1 MRVLFASS
9 EAVPFAKTGGLGDVA
24 GSLPRAL
31 KHAGA
36 KAAVILPKYS
46 TIPQEYQDRMKHVAD
61 FYVPLAWRNDY
72 CGIEK
77 LTLQGLD
84 FYFVDNESYFKR
96 DSLYGYFDDGERF
109 AFFSKAIT
117 ESLQHLPA
125 DFDCDIL
132 HCNDWQTALAPV
144 FLREFYQGLPLYDRV
159 KTVFSIHNVAFQGQF
174 SDTVMEDILGV
185 AHIPAAASQLRC
197 DACSINYMLGA
208 LRYADAITT
217 VSPTYA
223 SEIQTPEFGEG
234 LDGVLRERSYALQGI
249 LNGID
254 VAGFDPA
261 TDKRIAANYT
271 VEDRSGKAVCKAK
284 LQEELG
290 LEVRDDRPLMVMV
303 TRLTRQKG
311 MDLVMY
317 ALDRI
322 LAGGVQVAV
331 LGTGK
336 IGSTVIRHLSGFGC
350 RMLAYDLYQNPEVAQ
365 LAEYAD
371 LETIWREADII
382 TLHMPA
388 NPEDH
393 HIINRESLSK
403 MKDGVILIN
412 TARGDL
418 IDTAALIE
426 AIESRKVGAAAL
438 DVLEQESG
446 LYYADLKTVPIP
458 NHDLALLKAF
468 PNVIVTPHT
477 AFYTEEA
484 VEHMV
489 AGTVKGLLACEQGGE
504 NPYLVQG

>member
-1 MRVLFASS
+1 MKIFFYTLRPYDELGFAQKLSQ
-9 EAVPFAKTGGLGDVA
+9 EFGVEFGGCEEYPTLENAALAAGYDAVSFTPCDMGTAMV
-24 GSLPRAL
+24 
-31 KHAGA
+31 
-36 KAAVILPKYS
+36 
-46 TIPQEYQDRMKHVAD
+46 
-61 FYVPLAWRNDY
+61 
-72 CGIEK
+72 
-77 LTLQGLD
+77 
-84 FYFVDNESYFKR
+84 
-96 DSLYGYFDDGERF
+96 ERF
-109 AFFSKAIT
+109 H
-117 ESLQHLPA
+117 E
-125 DFDCDIL
+125 
-132 HCNDWQTALAPV
+132 
-144 FLREFYQGLPLYDRV
+144 
-159 KTVFSIHNVAFQGQF
+159 
-174 SDTVMEDILGV
+174 LGV
-185 AHIPAAASQLRC
+185 KYLCCR
-197 DACSINYMLGA
+197 SI
-208 LRYADAITT
+208 
-217 VSPTYA
+217 
-223 SEIQTPEFGEG
+223 
-234 LDGVLRERSYALQGI
+234 
-249 LNGID
+249 
-254 VAGFDPA
+254 GFDHVDRARAKELGMPVSNV
-261 TDKRIAANYT
+261 DYPPNGVANY
-271 VEDRSGKAVCKAK
+271 AIM
-284 LQEELG
+284 
-290 LEVRDDRPLMVMV
+290 LMLMCC
-303 TRLTRQKG
+303 RKMRQI
-311 MDLVMY
+311 
-317 ALDRI
+317 LDRNV
-322 LAGGVQVAV
+322 VQDYTLEGKMGRELSNSTVAV

>member
-1 MRVLFASS
+1 MERNNVPVGTKERREGRGTVPRPGEMKLFAY
-9 EAVPFAKTGGLGDVA
+9 AVREFDEKPLFDKWCAKLGVEFA
-24 GSLPRAL
+24 
-31 KHAGA
+31 
-36 KAAVILPKYS
+36 YS
-46 TIPQEYQDRMKHVAD
+46 TEY
-61 FYVPLAWRNDY
+61 PTPENIELAR
-72 CGIEK
+72 
-77 LTLQGLD
+77 
-84 FYFVDNESYFKR
+84 
-96 DSLYGYFDDGERF
+96 GYDAISTTPYALGPEAIRRF
-109 AFFSKAIT
+109 H
-117 ESLQHLPA
+117 E
-125 DFDCDIL
+125 
-132 HCNDWQTALAPV
+132 
-144 FLREFYQGLPLYDRV
+144 
-159 KTVFSIHNVAFQGQF
+159 
-174 SDTVMEDILGV
+174 LGV
-185 AHIPAAASQLRC
+185 K
-197 DACSINYMLGA
+197 YLGA
-208 LRYADAITT
+208 RAI
-217 VSPTYA
+217 
-223 SEIQTPEFGEG
+223 
-234 LDGVLRERSYALQGI
+234 
-249 LNGID
+249 
-254 VAGFDPA
+254 GFDHFDLPTA
-261 TDKRIAANYT
+261 KELGMPVTHVFYPPSGVANY
-271 VEDRSGKAVCKAK
+271 AIM
-284 LQEELG
+284 
-290 LEVRDDRPLMVMV
+290 LMLMCC
-303 TRLTRQKG
+303 RKMRQI
-311 MDLVMY
+311 
-317 ALDRI
+317 LDRNV
-322 LAGGVQVAV
+322 VQDYTLEGKMGKELSNSTVAV

-403 MKDGVILIN
+403 MKDGVVLIN

-418 IDTAALIE
+418 IDTSALIE

>member
-1 MRVLFASS
+1 MERNNVPVGTKERREGRGTVPRPGEMKLFAY
-9 EAVPFAKTGGLGDVA
+9 AVREFDEKPLFDKWCAKLGVEFA
-24 GSLPRAL
+24 
-31 KHAGA
+31 
-36 KAAVILPKYS
+36 YS
-46 TIPQEYQDRMKHVAD
+46 TEY
-61 FYVPLAWRNDY
+61 PTPENIELAR
-72 CGIEK
+72 
-77 LTLQGLD
+77 
-84 FYFVDNESYFKR
+84 
-96 DSLYGYFDDGERF
+96 GYDAISTTPYALGPEAIRRF
-109 AFFSKAIT
+109 H
-117 ESLQHLPA
+117 E
-125 DFDCDIL
+125 
-132 HCNDWQTALAPV
+132 
-144 FLREFYQGLPLYDRV
+144 
-159 KTVFSIHNVAFQGQF
+159 
-174 SDTVMEDILGV
+174 LGV
-185 AHIPAAASQLRC
+185 K
-197 DACSINYMLGA
+197 YLGA
-208 LRYADAITT
+208 RAI
-217 VSPTYA
+217 
-223 SEIQTPEFGEG
+223 
-234 LDGVLRERSYALQGI
+234 
-249 LNGID
+249 
-254 VAGFDPA
+254 GFDHFDLPTA
-261 TDKRIAANYT
+261 KELGMPVTHVFYPPSGVANY
-271 VEDRSGKAVCKAK
+271 AIMFM
-284 LQEELG
+284 
-290 LEVRDDRPLMVMV
+290 LMCCRKM
-303 TRLTRQKG
+303 RQI
-311 MDLVMY
+311 
-317 ALDRI
+317 LDRNV
-322 LAGGVQVAV
+322 VQDYTLEGKMGRELSNSTVAV

-393 HIINRESLSK
+393 HIINRENLSK